1 MADGQAQAGAAY
13 QPYSNM
19 TDIQFKNNLA
29 QLHST
34 VAGVSG
40 YASPTPQSTHSKGEV
55 FNSNRTFDL
64 LNAPGQRT

>member
-1 MADGQAQAGAAY
+1 MADGQTQPGAAY

-19 TDIQFKNNLA
+19 TDLQFKNNLA

-40 YASPTPQSTHSKGEV
+40 YASPTPHSAHSKGELDNAR
-55 FNSNRTFDL
+55 FDISNIP
-64 LNAPGQRT
+64 AQRT